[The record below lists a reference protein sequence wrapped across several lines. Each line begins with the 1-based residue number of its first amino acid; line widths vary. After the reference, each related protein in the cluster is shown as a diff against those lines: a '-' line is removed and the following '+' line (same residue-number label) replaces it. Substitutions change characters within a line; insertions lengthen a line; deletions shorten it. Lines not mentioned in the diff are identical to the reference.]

1 MSHLHISSVR
11 KGAENRNKEIKKMF
25 RADFLNEQF
34 DIGIGDSTCIK
45 EKLVLNAS
53 LPIHL
58 LPCILEWPLL

>member
-1 MSHLHISSVR
+1 MSYLRYISHQLEKVL
-11 KGAENRNKEIKKMF
+11 EIEIKKMF